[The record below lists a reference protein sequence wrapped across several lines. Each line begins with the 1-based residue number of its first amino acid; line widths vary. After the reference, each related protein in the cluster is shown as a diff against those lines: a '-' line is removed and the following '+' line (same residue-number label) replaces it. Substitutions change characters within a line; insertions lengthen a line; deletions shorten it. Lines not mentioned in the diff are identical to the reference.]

1 MWFVASK
8 FYVIGCNGAI
18 VLLVQVN
25 QQVTSAKL
33 NGVGTGLWTWE
44 PLKPLVLMPF
54 RFLVLSC
61 HNPSRLIQLP
71 VVLGVFHIL
80 KLPLLHLFL
89 YVFMSYKFL
98 LCSVIVLKWFS
109 PFVDPPI
116 VCVPSWRGV
125 LYSPLENIGST
136 WPLFH
141 TTEWKIGLCG
151 NSCLKLVCF

>member
-1 MWFVASK
+1 MEWGS
-8 FYVIGCNGAI
+8 
-18 VLLVQVN
+18 
-25 QQVTSAKL
+25 
-33 NGVGTGLWTWE
+33 GLWTWE
-44 PLKPLVLMPF
+44 PLKPLMLLPF

-61 HNPSRLIQLP
+61 YNPSCLIELH
-71 VVLGVFHIL
+71 VVLGVFFHIL

-89 YVFMSYKFL
+89 YVFMCYKLL

-116 VCVPSWRGV
+116 MCVPSCRGV
-125 LYSPLENIGST
+125 LYCLLENIGCT

-141 TTEWKIGLCG
+141 TIEWNIGLCG